1 MFMSGERNGSRTE
14 NDRRTLTQDMA
25 LVRRIALSGLL
36 VWLVLISSSLA
47 WNLHH
52 MRSIT
57 HKLVKNTAIANF
69 NKDQAFRAWA
79 TEHGG
84 IYVPS
89 NERTPPN
96 PYLYHIP
103 ERDIAT
109 PSGQPLTLMN
119 PAYMLRQVVDEF
131 SELYGIKGR
140 ITSLDPL
147 RPSNTPDEWERSA
160 LLSFEAGSRESFE
173 FSTIEGEAYFRLM
186 RPMMTVEGCLKCHA
200 HQGYVVGQVRGG
212 VSISVPLAPYYA
224 LESNTITYL
233 ILTHGLIF
241 LVGLV
246 GLFVAFQMLVRWIE
260 RNHEQREKL
269 HDTLER
275 QASIISEAVQTTR
288 QQEQV
293 IADQNRQ
300 QAMNRLLVDLAHH
313 WRQPLNVAAMCMQ
326 ELEEL
331 EQMGLLTKE
340 VMSERIEQA
349 LVEIFRLSETIT
361 QFTDFYGSQQSSRED
376 YGLRSLC
383 EQAFKLASS
392 GRAPLPELRCHIDP
406 DLHVNVY
413 RKDVVEI
420 FIVLFRNI
428 LDAMQQRGL
437 SEAHVLVRA
446 ELDPASGNLS
456 VSVADNAG
464 GIDNELLPRIFE
476 PYVTT
481 AFKSRHKGMGLYLCR
496 RIVEDRYSGD
506 MGVEN
511 SDQGACFHFT
521 LKHVQVWGAGS

>member
-246 GLFVAFQMLVRWIE
+246 GLSLPFRCWCAGLSATMNSARNSMTRWSDRPASSVRRSRRLV
-260 RNHEQREKL
+260 
-269 HDTLER
+269 
-275 QASIISEAVQTTR
+275 
-288 QQEQV
+288 
-293 IADQNRQ
+293 
-300 QAMNRLLVDLAHH
+300 
-313 WRQPLNVAAMCMQ
+313 
-326 ELEEL
+326 
-331 EQMGLLTKE
+331 
-340 VMSERIEQA
+340 
-349 LVEIFRLSETIT
+349 
-361 QFTDFYGSQQSSRED
+361 SRS
-376 YGLRSLC
+376 RSLPI
-383 EQAFKLASS
+383 
-392 GRAPLPELRCHIDP
+392 RT
-406 DLHVNVY
+406 
-413 RKDVVEI
+413 
-420 FIVLFRNI
+420 
-428 LDAMQQRGL
+428 
-437 SEAHVLVRA
+437 
-446 ELDPASGNLS
+446 
-456 VSVADNAG
+456 VSR
-464 GIDNELLPRIFE
+464 P
-476 PYVTT
+476 
-481 AFKSRHKGMGLYLCR
+481 
-496 RIVEDRYSGD
+496 
-506 MGVEN
+506 
-511 SDQGACFHFT
+511 
-521 LKHVQVWGAGS
+521 